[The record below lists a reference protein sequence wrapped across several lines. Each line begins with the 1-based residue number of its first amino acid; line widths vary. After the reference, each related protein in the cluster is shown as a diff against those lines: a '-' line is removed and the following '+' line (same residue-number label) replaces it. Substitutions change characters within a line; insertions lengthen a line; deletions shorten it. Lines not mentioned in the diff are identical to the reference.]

1 MNKKK
6 KSKGKKIL
14 KWVIGIFL
22 ILIIGLV
29 SIPFLFKDK
38 IVQMVVNTA
47 NNDVNATITFKDSD
61 LSLFTNFPLAS
72 VSIEDIAVVNKEP
85 FLGDTLFT
93 AKKLNLSMKITELF
107 KNTGETLELSS
118 ISTSDGFI
126 NIKINKDNIG
136 NYDIAKKED
145 TSTEKNSQESNLS
158 LNIKE
163 YTLENIDFLY
173 TDESTK
179 THLNISQI
187 NHTGKGNFAK
197 EILDLDTKTTAKLHL
212 DMEGVNYISNVDVS
226 LDALL
231 AINLKELKYTFK
243 ENEGFINQLPLKFDG
258 FIQLVDDK
266 QLYDITFKT
275 PTSSFKNALALLPK
289 QYSGNLKDIK
299 TEGNFDLSGT
309 INGYYSE
316 NSIPKLD
323 ISLQSKNAMFKY
335 NTLQKAVTN
344 INLDTKIINKTGN
357 TKDTYLSFK
366 TVSFK
371 IDKDIFNASGSLSN
385 ITQNPKINLSAKGT
399 INLNNID
406 KVYPISLEKKLAG
419 VLNADI
425 STSFDMNSIEK
436 RSYQNIKNSGN
447 ITVSNF
453 KYDDK
458 DVANPFYISKTAID
472 FDTSK
477 IQLKEF
483 DAKTGN
489 SDLNI
494 TGNLDNFYGFLF
506 DNQKLKGNFN
516 LNSNNLTVADFLTK
530 DTTSTKKKEAKSSLK
545 VPAFLDIILNAK
557 ANNVVY
563 DNINLK
569 EVKGT
574 VTLKDETV
582 NLKNL
587 QTNVF
592 GGNIGF
598 DGTVSTKGK
607 KATFSM
613 DLNLNELNITESF
626 SSLEMLKAIAPIAK
640 TIEGQLNSTITIS
653 GDLKNDMTPD
663 LNTLTGK
670 LFGQLLNTKL
680 KASNSKTLSLLNNKV
695 SFLDTDKLNLD
706 KLTGYFSFKD
716 GEVTVKPIPLKY
728 KDIAIEIGGK
738 HGFDKSMNYEVNFD
752 VPVKYLGSS
761 VTEAIQKLTPKD
773 ASDIKTIPVTANIDG
788 SFSSPNISTNIK
800 SATANLMNTI
810 IEKQKQN
817 LKNQGKDKLK
827 DLLGLTK
834 KKDSAKTDSVKKTK
848 DLVKDKAK
856 DVLKNLFG
864 RKKDTSKKN

>member
-1 MNKKK
+1 M
-6 KSKGKKIL
+6 
-14 KWVIGIFL
+14 
-22 ILIIGLV
+22 
-29 SIPFLFKDK
+29 
-38 IVQMVVNTA
+38 
-47 NNDVNATITFKDSD
+47 
-61 LSLFTNFPLAS
+61 
-72 VSIEDIAVVNKEP
+72 
-85 FLGDTLFT
+85 
-93 AKKLNLSMKITELF
+93 
-107 KNTGETLELSS
+107 
-118 ISTSDGFI
+118 
-126 NIKINKDNIG
+126 
-136 NYDIAKKED
+136 
-145 TSTEKNSQESNLS
+145 
-158 LNIKE
+158 
-163 YTLENIDFLY
+163 
-173 TDESTK
+173 
-179 THLNISQI
+179 
-187 NHTGKGNFAK
+187 
-197 EILDLDTKTTAKLHL
+197 
-212 DMEGVNYISNVDVS
+212 
-226 LDALL
+226 
-231 AINLKELKYTFK
+231 
-243 ENEGFINQLPLKFDG
+243 
-258 FIQLVDDK
+258 
-266 QLYDITFKT
+266 
-275 PTSSFKNALALLPK
+275 
-289 QYSGNLKDIK
+289 
-299 TEGNFDLSGT
+299 
-309 INGYYSE
+309 
-316 NSIPKLD
+316 
-323 ISLQSKNAMFKY
+323 
-335 NTLQKAVTN
+335 
-344 INLDTKIINKTGN
+344 
-357 TKDTYLSFK
+357 
-366 TVSFK
+366 
-371 IDKDIFNASGSLSN
+371 
-385 ITQNPKINLSAKGT
+385 
-399 INLNNID
+399 
-406 KVYPISLEKKLAG
+406 
-419 VLNADI
+419 
-425 STSFDMNSIEK
+425 
-436 RSYQNIKNSGN
+436 
-447 ITVSNF
+447 
-453 KYDDK
+453 
-458 DVANPFYISKTAID
+458 
-472 FDTSK
+472 
-477 IQLKEF
+477 
-483 DAKTGN
+483 
-489 SDLNI
+489 
-494 TGNLDNFYGFLF
+494 
-506 DNQKLKGNFN
+506 
-516 LNSNNLTVADFLTK
+516 
-530 DTTSTKKKEAKSSLK
+530 
-545 VPAFLDIILNAK
+545 PAFLDIILNAK